1 VTNLT
6 EQIEGELKGDRE
18 LAKLT
23 NQEELILDVAELIL
37 QKMEYKGISKS
48 HLAKLL
54 DTNKSHVT
62 QLLRGSRNMT
72 LRTVSDM
79 FFELGC
85 KIIVDAIPN
94 DECCRK
100 FAMKESKLFLRI
112 DHHVTDWTP
121 PKQLNE
127 YMKFELVAAA

>member
-1 VTNLT
+1 MTNLMK
-6 EQIEGELKGDRE
+6 QIEGELKEDRE

-23 NQEELILDVAELIL
+23 NQEEIILDVAELIL
-37 QKMEYKGISKS
+37 AKMEYKGISKS

-85 KIIVDAIPN
+85 KIIIDAVPN
-94 DECCRK
+94 DECCRR
-100 FAMKESKLFLRI
+100 FATREAKLFLRI
-112 DHHVTDWTP
+112 DQHVTDWKP

-127 YMKFELVAAA
+127 YMKFEHVAA